1 MKLSSRKELLKEAS
15 TMLES
20 LRESKKKKS
29 LNEAV
34 DFSIIGRI
42 DGWDLKGLGNFSSFD
57 LSKSYHWKRIMG
69 KSPTNLSEEE
79 LKQSILDSENNIQ
92 YANKLMI
99 LAKLVKKQ
107 LQNFSSSAS
116 SISAGEK
123 ALEGKQITAQHIA
136 DFLESI
142 FITDTAN
149 LKKIFDM
156 YNASIKKHYPRA
168 TELYLKKP
176 SDLNGIPKVRQ
187 GGKDIVF
194 LYSRS
199 DGKDILQYALN
210 ESVFELLRREY
221 PEVAPL
227 LLIRGQTAWS
237 YSVKKNFIVGV
248 VKSTIASKPA
258 MNKNWKRVF
267 AKYADWLED

>member
-15 TMLES
+15 TMLKS

-57 LSKSYHWKRIMG
+57 LSKPYHWKRIMG

-142 FITDTAN
+142 FITDTDN

-156 YNASIKKHYPRA
+156 YNASIKKHYPRF
-168 TELYLKKP
+168 TDLYLKKP
-176 SDLNGIPKVRQ
+176 TDLNGIPRVRQ

-194 LYSRS
+194 LYTRA
-199 DGKDILQYALN
+199 DGGDISEWAIN
-210 ESVFELLRREY
+210 ESIFELIRNEY
-221 PEVAPL
+221 PEVTPL
-227 LLIRGQTAWS
+227 LLVRRKTFS
-237 YSVKKNFIVGV
+237 STVKKNFMITV
-248 VKSTIASKPA
+248 VKSSIASKPA
-258 MNKNWKRVF
+258 LNKNWKRIF

>member
-1 MKLSSRKELLKEAS
+1 
-15 TMLES
+15 MLES

-57 LSKSYHWKRIMG
+57 LSKPYHWKRIMG

-79 LKQSILDSENNIQ
+79 LKQSILDSENSIQ
-92 YANKLMI
+92 YANKLIM

-123 ALEGKQITAQHIA
+123 ALEGKQITVQHIA

-199 DGKDILQYALN
+199 DGKDILQDALN

-227 LLIRGQTAWS
+227 LLIRGQTSWS